1 MTDGLIRL
9 AAVVT
14 ALTLLWGTLWRY
26 VGAPL
31 RRAVDWHSG
40 TDTHLAGVDARLD
53 GVEAQFR
60 PGDPAAGPPTLRDG
74 IDDLRV
80 ESARR
85 SDEMHALRDTLDSH
99 HAALQSRIDHLVAE
113 IVGARHGDRCG
124 CGR

>member
-1 MTDGLIRL
+1 MTDQLLRL

-40 TDTHLAGVDARLD
+40 TDTHLAGVDSRLD
-53 GVEAQFR
+53 SVEAQLR
-60 PGDPAAGPPTLRDG
+60 PGDPAGPPTLRDG

-85 SDEMHALRDTLDSH
+85 SDEMHALRDTLDHH
-99 HAALQSRIDHLVAE
+99 HAALQARIDHLVAE
-113 IVGARHGDRCG
+113 IIAAARHQ
-124 CGR
+124 